1 MDGRVRSNHTWG
13 ARAPGRAFC
22 CHGCGS
28 AGSPLPARAHRSAT
42 CAANEG
48 YLRSRLSVAEAADL
62 LWVLTSFE
70 TFDQL
75 YSGRRLSQTVVARRI
90 VALAEG
96 ALLVT

>member
-1 MDGRVRSNHTWG
+1 M
-13 ARAPGRAFC
+13 
-22 CHGCGS
+22 
-28 AGSPLPARAHRSAT
+28 
-42 CAANEG
+42 
-48 YLRSRLSVAEAADL
+48 AEAADL